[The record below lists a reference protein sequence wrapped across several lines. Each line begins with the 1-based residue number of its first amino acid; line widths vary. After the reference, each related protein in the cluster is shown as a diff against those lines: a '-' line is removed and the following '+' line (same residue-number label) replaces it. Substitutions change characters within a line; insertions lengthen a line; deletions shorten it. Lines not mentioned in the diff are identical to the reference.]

1 MTVFLFILAVVTS
14 AMVSIFMRASKKH
27 VNNQTTM
34 LAFNYAMCTVLALL
48 GTQNTQLVP
57 AHSGTPLTLGLGLIN
72 GFFYLGGFV
81 MLQWNIGKNGVALSA
96 TFMKLGV
103 MVPTL
108 MAVFLFGETPGALQM
123 IGIVMAL
130 AAIVL
135 IQFEKGQSRAT
146 SGLGLLT
153 LLFFGGMADGMSKV
167 YEVLGDGE
175 LKNHFL
181 LYTFFMAL
189 VLCTALALCKK
200 QSITLPDV
208 LCGLLIGIPN
218 YFTSRFLLLSL
229 DTIPAVVAYPCYSV
243 GTIVLVTLA
252 GALFFRE
259 KLSRKQLTAL
269 AIILAALVLLN
280 L

>member
-1 MTVFLFILAVVTS
+1 
-14 AMVSIFMRASKKH
+14 MVSIFMRASKKH
-27 VNNQTTM
+27 VSNQTTM
-34 LAFNYAMCTVLALL
+34 LACNYVMCTILALL
-48 GTQNTQLVP
+48 CTKTTQLVP
-57 AHSGTPLTLGLGLIN
+57 AHSATPLTLGLGLIN

-81 MLQWNIGKNGVALSA
+81 MLQWNIGKNGVVLPA

-108 MAVFLFGETPGALQM
+108 MAVFVFGETPSALQI
-123 IGIVMAL
+123 IGIVLAL
-130 AAIVL
+130 AAIIL
-135 IQFEKGQSRAT
+135 IQFEKGQSRAA
-146 SGLGLLT
+146 SGAGLLV
-153 LLFFGGMADGMSKV
+153 LLLVGGMADCMSKV

-189 VLCTALALCKK
+189 VLCIALALFKK

-208 LCGLLIGIPN
+208 FYGLLIGVPN
-218 YFTSRFLLLSL
+218 YFTARFLLLSL

-252 GALFFRE
+252 GAVFFRE
-259 KLSRKQLTAL
+259 KLSRRQMTAL